1 MVLPQVEL
9 VGIYNLQ
16 LSATHNKVTRNRKVT
31 MFEIELPLENGGV
44 AYINSDATPITPNLV
59 ICAKPGQIR
68 HTKYPFRCL
77 YIHCILKE
85 GYLYDTL
92 MDFPNFISIQNG
104 SVYRELFEKL
114 RKHFE
119 ARTKQDEIM
128 LQSLMLE
135 LIYLLSKEIRMKSQ
149 RGSSRGNHFDIDNA
163 LRYIKENLTEDL
175 SLQSISKKMLLS
187 PIHFHNR
194 FKASVGQT
202 LHDYVE
208 ERRIKAAINLLLTTE
223 LTLTQ
228 IAFQC
233 GFSSQSYFS
242 YVFKRKMG
250 VSPRKYVEQV
260 NKQYEGAL

>member
-1 MVLPQVEL
+1 MKLPQVEL
-9 VGIYNLQ
+9 VGIYTLQ
-16 LSATHNKVTRNRKVT
+16 LSATQNKVTRNRKVR
-31 MFEIELPLENGGV
+31 MFELELPIENGGI
-44 AYINSDATPITPNLV
+44 AYIDSETSPITSNLI
-59 ICAKPGQIR
+59 ICAKPGQTR
-68 HTKYPFRCL
+68 HTKFPFRCL
-77 YIHCILKE
+77 YVHCVLKE
-85 GYLYDTL
+85 GYLHDTL
-92 MDFPNFISIQNG
+92 MGLPNFITIKDTDR
-104 SVYRELFEKL
+104 YRNIFEKL
-114 RKHFE
+114 RKHFD

-128 LQSLMLE
+128 QQSLMLE
-135 LIYLLSKEIRMKSQ
+135 LIFLLSKEIHMQTQ
-149 RGSSRGNHFDIDNA
+149 RESTKGNHFDIDTT

-175 SLQSISKKMLLS
+175 SLQTVAKQMLLS
-187 PIHFHNR
+187 PIHFHNL

-250 VSPRKYVEQV
+250 LSPRKYVEQV